1 MRLGRAFARAL
12 VLAAALALPA
22 AANSAEPPPAE
33 PLLPEPLLIV
43 GDSAYPP
50 YAYLDRNGEPA
61 GVYVEILRE
70 ALARLPGHP
79 ARIELIPWKRAL
91 RAVETGTAT
100 AVFPPYRWTE
110 QRPWMEY
117 SEPILTETLV
127 VVCRREVPGL
137 DVRGYPEGFAGLRF
151 VNNLGF
157 LGAGPGLLRMVAAG
171 TVGMVE
177 VPGTP
182 EAVQRLLDGRA
193 DCTVN
198 DRLAVEA
205 ALASLEVGASA
216 ADKLVVAGEVSRAD
230 GHLGYRKGDASP
242 AVAAFRTALDQ
253 VLRDMKREG
262 RIDALLHRRR
272 PGVALQGR

>member
-12 VLAAALALPA
+12 LLAAALAVPA
-22 AANSAEPPPAE
+22 GATSA
-33 PLLPEPLLIV
+33 EPLLIV

-61 GVYVEILRE
+61 GIYVEILRE

-79 ARIELIPWKRAL
+79 ARIELMPWKRAL
-91 RAVETGTAT
+91 RAVETGAAT

-137 DVRGYPEGFAGLRF
+137 AVRGYPEGFAGLRF

-157 LGAGPGLLRMVAAG
+157 LGAGPGLLRMAAAG
-171 TVGMVE
+171 QVSMVE

-198 DRLAVEA
+198 DRLAIEA
-205 ALASLEVGASA
+205 ALATLEVGASA
-216 ADKLVVAGEVSRAD
+216 GDRLTLAGLVSSAE
-230 GHLGYRKGDASP
+230 GHLGYRTGDTA
-242 AVAAFRTALDQ
+242 AAAFRAALDG

-262 RIDALLHRRR
+262 RIDALLSRRR
-272 PGVALQGR
+272 PGVALQGQ